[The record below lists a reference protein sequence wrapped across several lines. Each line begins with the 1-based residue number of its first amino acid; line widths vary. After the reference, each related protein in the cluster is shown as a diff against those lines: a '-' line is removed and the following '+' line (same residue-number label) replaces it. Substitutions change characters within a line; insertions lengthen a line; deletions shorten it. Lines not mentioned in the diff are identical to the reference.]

1 MKRPTMKDVSAAANV
16 SVFTVSRAMNDGSGV
31 SAQTRQHVIK
41 VARELGYIPN
51 QLARGLKGGKTRSV
65 GVLTANTNNLY
76 YALLVGAVDRALQT
90 GDYHCI
96 VMDAVVD
103 GQYRQDR
110 ESAFVEDLL
119 QQQVAAV
126 VLTYRITDENLR
138 ILVDRGVDMIFVDS
152 TPPPGFEGY
161 PSVNSD
167 NYEGSLQLGE
177 HLASHRYGGPW
188 AFVGFTSTWQS
199 RQPRQQGFEAAAAR
213 AGVDVEIIEGRND
226 AGSAYAA
233 VSGFLGERAVTGAP
247 IPRAIFAGNELLLQ
261 GTLKALRE
269 HNLRVPLDIAVVS
282 YDEFAWASY
291 VEPPLT
297 VIDQKV
303 TELGRRAG
311 ETLLERLESGK
322 PSGGTGD
329 LMVSPTLIIRRSCG
343 C

>member
-1 MKRPTMKDVSAAANV
+1 MKRPTMKDVSTAAKV
-16 SVFTVSRAMNDGSGV
+16 SVFTVSRAMNDGTGV
-31 SAQTRQHVIK
+31 STETREHVKKI
-41 VARELGYIPN
+41 ARELGYIPN
-51 QLARGLKGGKTRSV
+51 QLARGLKGGKTRTV

-76 YALLVGAVDRALQT
+76 YALLVGAVDRALQA

-96 VMDAVVD
+96 VMDAVLD
-103 GQYRQDR
+103 GRYRQDR

-138 ILVDRGVDMIFVDS
+138 ILVDRGVDLVFVDS
-152 TPPPGFEGY
+152 SPPPGFDQY

-167 NYEGSLQLGE
+167 NYAGARLLGE
-177 HLASHRYGGPW
+177 HLASHRYGSPW
-188 AFVGFTSTWQS
+188 AFVGFTATWQS
-199 RQPRQQGFEAAAAR
+199 RRPRQHGFEEAAAS
-213 AGVDVEIIEGRND
+213 AGVTVEVIEGSND
-226 AGSAYAA
+226 ADSAEAA
-233 VSGFLGERAVTGAP
+233 VSDFISDRSANGGQ

-269 HNLRVPLDIAVVS
+269 HNLRVPLDVAVVS

-303 TELGRRAG
+303 TEVGRKAG
-311 ETLLERLESGK
+311 EALLERLQSGTSRG
-322 PSGGTGD
+322 PSPKV
-329 LMVSPTLIIRRSCG
+329 LVSPTLLTRRSCG